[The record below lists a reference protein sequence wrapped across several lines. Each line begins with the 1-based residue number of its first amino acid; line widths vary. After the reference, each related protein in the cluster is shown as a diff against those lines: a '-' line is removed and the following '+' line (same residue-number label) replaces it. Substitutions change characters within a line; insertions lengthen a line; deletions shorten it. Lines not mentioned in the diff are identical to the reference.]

1 MLTLTSPFLRG
12 CSSVPTHKGRESI
25 LFCLFL
31 SHKVAVAKSR
41 KIRKAFLKSLC
52 EAGVCREVGKAMARV
67 QRSGGMPVWAS

>member
-1 MLTLTSPFLRG
+1 M
-12 CSSVPTHKGRESI
+12 
-25 LFCLFL
+25 
-31 SHKVAVAKSR
+31 AKSR